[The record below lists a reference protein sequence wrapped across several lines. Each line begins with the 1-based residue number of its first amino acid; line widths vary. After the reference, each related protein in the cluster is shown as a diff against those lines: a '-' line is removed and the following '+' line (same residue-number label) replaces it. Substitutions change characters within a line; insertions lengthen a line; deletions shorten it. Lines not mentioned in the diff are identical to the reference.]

1 LLALAARA
9 NLEESI
15 PLVVDLG
22 REQEFQRVIPENGSI
37 RELYQGKPV
46 VKYLERGFLA
56 SPIQKMSDDQDRLA
70 FAFGAKISKSVLCLS
85 HTRELAA
92 GAGSDRRHRSTSREY
107 TNLKT
112 SNIGEILAS
121 RQAGHERR
129 SATWPR

>member
-37 RELYQGKPV
+37 HELYQGKPV

-56 SPIQKMSDDQDRLA
+56 FPIQKMSDDQDRLP

-85 HTRELAA
+85 HT
-92 GAGSDRRHRSTSREY
+92 
-107 TNLKT
+107 
-112 SNIGEILAS
+112 
-121 RQAGHERR
+121 
-129 SATWPR
+129 